1 MANLGRKVS
10 ELGVGSLSNGSQQV
24 LPGVVP
30 HDSIGIHHVGEG
42 LGAQLQ
48 VGLILGDP
56 IGETI
61 NGLLGK
67 GLQQAP
73 DSDRIV
79 ADLGQRPDYD
89 SQALSLY
96 LGTTQYFV

>member
-1 MANLGRKVS
+1 MTNLGREVS
-10 ELGVGSLSNGSQQV
+10 ELGVGALSNGSQQV
-24 LPGVVP
+24 LPRVVA

-42 LGAQLQ
+42 LGPQLQ

-56 IGETI
+56 ISEAVY
-61 NGLLGK
+61 GLLCK
-67 GLQQAP
+67 GLQQGP

-79 ADLGQRPDYD
+79 ADLGQCPDYD

-96 LGTTQYFV
+96 LCET

>member
-1 MANLGRKVS
+1 MANLGREVS

-24 LPGVVP
+24 LPWVVA
-30 HDSIGIHHVGEG
+30 HDSIGVHHVGEG
-42 LGAQLQ
+42 LGPQLQ

-56 IGETI
+56 IGEAVY
-61 NGLLGK
+61 GLLGK

-79 ADLGQRPDYD
+79 AYLGQCPDYD
-89 SQALSLY
+89 SQALPLH
-96 LGTTQYFV
+96 LCTT

>member
-1 MANLGRKVS
+1 MTDLGREVS
-10 ELGVGSLSNGSQQV
+10 ELGVCPLGNGSKQV
-24 LPGVVP
+24 LSRVVA

-56 IGETI
+56 ISQAVD
-61 NGLLGK
+61 GLLCK
-67 GLQQAP
+67 GLQQET
-73 DSDRIV
+73 DSDRVI
-79 ADLGQRPDYD
+79 ANFGQCPDDD

-96 LGTTQYFV
+96 LCTAC